1 MTEQTQGQASQSAED
16 QPAEQAKEYKF
27 TPEQLKS
34 IKKFRL
40 AMVPFRFILAMTFFS
55 LIVGGPRR
63 FFSETAG
70 LIFAIL
76 FGSLL
81 LVERIFQTPDLGGKR
96 KDQGSAAVLWGS
108 FGLAYL
114 LALVDYYWV
123 RPHWFILEW
132 NWIYPGVA
140 IGCYVVGQF
149 LRVTAIR
156 TLGRFFTISVR
167 LHDGHR
173 VVKDGIYSIIRHPA
187 YTGLWLVNLGFIS
200 VFASVFSFAAFFV
213 LGLPALIYRIKVEE
227 QMLVEEFG
235 QEYRDYCTKT
245 KRLIP
250 FIY

>member
-1 MTEQTQGQASQSAED
+1 MEEQPKEQA
-16 QPAEQAKEYKF
+16 PEQAKEYKF

-40 AMVPFRFILAMTFFS
+40 AMVPFRMILALTFFS
-55 LIVGGPRR
+55 MIVGGPRR
-63 FFSETAG
+63 FFSETPG

-76 FGSLL
+76 FSLLL
-81 LVERIFQTPDLGGKR
+81 LVERIFQAPDIGGKR
-96 KDQGSAAVLWGS
+96 KDQGSALFLWSS

-132 NWIYPGVA
+132 NWIYPIVA
-140 IGCYVVGQF
+140 VSCYVVGQT

-173 VVKDGIYSIIRHPA
+173 VVKQGIYSVIRHPA

-200 VFASVFSFAAFFV
+200 VFASVFSFAAFFL
-213 LGLPALIYRIKVEE
+213 LGLPALVYRIKIEE
-227 QMLVEEFG
+227 QMLVDEFG
-235 QEYRDYCTKT
+235 QEYKDYCTKT